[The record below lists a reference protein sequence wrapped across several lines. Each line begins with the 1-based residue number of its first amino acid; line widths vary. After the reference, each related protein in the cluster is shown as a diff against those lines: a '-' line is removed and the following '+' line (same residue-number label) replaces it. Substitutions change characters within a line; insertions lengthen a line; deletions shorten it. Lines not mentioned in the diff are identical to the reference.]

1 MRRGEAPRHK
11 RGGLFFTHEKRRTRK
26 FEKFRLTATVRFTTS
41 RDTRASRGAA
51 SRGVIAR
58 ERRRARAAC
67 LHGRVFPGFH
77 GARGPQG
84 ALVAELLSLGSLALV
99 LRGGKRK
106 RRARRRRSRHD
117 AEASDPG
124 EVEGGDTASW
134 VATAYRR
141 ASVLATLRGGARVPL
156 LRARGQETSRRLA
169 KSARRASLRGRPRLL
184 ARPGVHRHRLR
195 LDPHARGAPD
205 ARVRRLRRPH
215 APGSPRGAVA
225 LDRRR
230 GLGRRCLFPRKPAR
244 ELPHGRLV
252 LEPDAR
258 PRRRGARPVEHRARV
273 RQVGRV
279 RVRCHGAAAARRA
292 VRLVD
297 MARARRRRNRGRG
310 SARLA
315 ADPTVPAVPPG
326 EAGARIR
333 RRDRRRRRGAARAR
347 DALPPPRDLARAD
360 GVRVRVRDQHLRV
373 RVRVRGARQRVR
385 ELLGPRRPR
394 ARRARERGRR
404 GRRRRRGSRG
414 RVRVRAVLG
423 GGDGEHGGLR
433 RRCRDEPRRAHRGRR
448 GHDRGQH
455 VVRVACRARRRAGGE
470 ARRRVAAARGVPR
483 EDGRAAV
490 FSAQTPERPARLAAA
505 SRRVLLRHVGVAKER
520 ARHERPRAARG
531 ASRSAALGNRVPR
544 ARGGDA
550 RRLCRRRRRAARL
563 RARAPRCRG
572 RARAEARPAERE
584 TRRARRVH
592 ARARGRG

>member
-1 MRRGEAPRHK
+1 MRRGEAPRHQ

-26 FEKFRLTATVRFTTS
+26 FEKFGLTATVRFTTS

-258 PRRRGARPVEHRARV
+258 PPPWCSTRRASRACTSSRARS
-273 RQVGRV
+273 RAMPRRCCRSSRSASRRYGSRASAPKP
-279 RVRCHGAAAARRA
+279 RARCH
-292 VRLVD
+292 VWRLI
-297 MARARRRRNRGRG
+297 
-310 SARLA
+310 RLFRLFHLQ
-315 ADPTVPAVPPG
+315 
-326 EAGARIR
+326 AGARIR

-347 DALPPPRDLARAD
+347 HALPRDLARAD
-360 GVRVRVRDQHLRV
+360 GVRVRVRDNTRA
-373 RVRVRGARQRVR
+373 RSCTWRTSTVRGSGSAT
-385 ELLGPRRPR
+385 PSSATSSR
-394 ARRARERGRR
+394 ART
-404 GRRRRRGSRG
+404 
-414 RVRVRAVLG
+414 
-423 GGDGEHGGLR
+423 
-433 RRCRDEPRRAHRGRR
+433 PR
-448 GHDRGQH
+448 
-455 VVRVACRARRRAGGE
+455 
-470 ARRRVAAARGVPR
+470 
-483 EDGRAAV
+483 
-490 FSAQTPERPARLAAA
+490 TPTTPAWRP
-505 SRRVLLRHVGVAKER
+505 
-520 ARHERPRAARG
+520 
-531 ASRSAALGNRVPR
+531 
-544 ARGGDA
+544 
-550 RRLCRRRRRAARL
+550 
-563 RARAPRCRG
+563 
-572 RARAEARPAERE
+572 
-584 TRRARRVH
+584 
-592 ARARGRG
+592 

>member
-1 MRRGEAPRHK
+1 MRRGEAPRHQ

-26 FEKFRLTATVRFTTS
+26 FEKFGLTATVRFTTS

-51 SRGVIAR
+51 SRDVIAR
-58 ERRRARAAC
+58 ERRRARATC

-124 EVEGGDTASW
+124 EVEGGDTASR

-169 KSARRASLRGRPRLL
+169 KSARPLRGRPRLL

-195 LDPHARGAPD
+195 LDPHARRAPD

-230 GLGRRCLFPRKPAR
+230 GLGRRSLFPREPAR

-273 RQVGRV
+273 RQVGRA
-279 RVRCHGAAAARRA
+279 RVRCRGAAAARRA

-297 MARARRRRNRGRG
+297 MAQSRRRRNRGRG
-310 SARLA
+310 SAHLA

-333 RRDRRRRRGAARAR
+333 RRHRRRRRGAARAR

-360 GVRVRVRDQHLRV
+360 GVRVRVRDQHMRV

-404 GRRRRRGSRG
+404 GPREPRPRPRPRRRRRGSRG

-433 RRCRDEPRRAHRGRR
+433 
-448 GHDRGQH
+448 
-455 VVRVACRARRRAGGE
+455 
-470 ARRRVAAARGVPR
+470 
-483 EDGRAAV
+483 
-490 FSAQTPERPARLAAA
+490 
-505 SRRVLLRHVGVAKER
+505 
-520 ARHERPRAARG
+520 
-531 ASRSAALGNRVPR
+531 
-544 ARGGDA
+544 
-550 RRLCRRRRRAARL
+550 
-563 RARAPRCRG
+563 
-572 RARAEARPAERE
+572 
-584 TRRARRVH
+584 
-592 ARARGRG
+592 